1 MNHITTIYSA
11 LRSSWAQLDPEAK
24 AFILLAYSL
33 IAIVLALRGEL

>member
-1 MNHITTIYSA
+1 MRAISTIYSA
-11 LRSSWAQLDPEAK
+11 LCSSWTQLEPEAK